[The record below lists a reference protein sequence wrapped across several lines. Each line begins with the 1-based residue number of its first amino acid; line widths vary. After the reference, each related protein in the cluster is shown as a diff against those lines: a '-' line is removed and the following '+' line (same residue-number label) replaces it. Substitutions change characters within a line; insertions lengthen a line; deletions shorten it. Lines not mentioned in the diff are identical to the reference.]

1 MNLFTTIDVVYTR
14 MERDTRIEIP
24 VYKLIHVRKYT
35 CLKPY
40 VLQIIRVW
48 NHTRYKSYALQ
59 IIRVWNHTRYKSYA
73 YEIIRVT
80 INHTRMKW
88 RHFIGRSATHPC
100 LMPRSHQTRSQ
111 YVLQNVAERGQTV
124 CQRNEGC
131 DNCLESFYELNGR
144 FMDAVDGLERDG
156 HSRTSRRLKIL
167 RRPSRTEIGWSDNV
181 PKTRWTFYERNC
193 RTSDLLGTHYNVVQS
208 GISYSTCAH
217 RPRAFLLRWS
227 RSHTDPTRPYCDR
240 NHFYSD

>member
-1 MNLFTTIDVVYTR
+1 MSKIQNL
-14 MERDTRIEIP
+14 P
-24 VYKLIHVRKYT
+24 
-35 CLKPY
+35 
-40 VLQIIRVW
+40 
-48 NHTRYKSYALQ
+48 
-59 IIRVWNHTRYKSYA
+59 
-73 YEIIRVT
+73 
-80 INHTRMKW
+80 
-88 RHFIGRSATHPC
+88 

-124 CQRNEGC
+124 CERNERC
-131 DNCLESFYELNGR
+131 NNCFESFYELNGR
-144 FMDAVDGLERDG
+144 FMDAVDGLERVG

-167 RRPSRTEIGWSDNV
+167 RRPSRSEIGRSDNV
-181 PKTRWTFYERNC
+181 LKTRWTFYERNC

-227 RSHTDPTRPYCDR
+227 RSHTDPTRPYCNR